1 MYIYVDCTLRPVSS
15 LQNAMKNLMK
25 IHWIFAYRIFGP
37 KSIINNNWTT
47 TEEWKKEQHH
57 AMHIYKYTNIS
68 DSVSISNILFSK
80 MYSFFFIC
88 RSLSLSLF
96 PSSHM
101 SSTLCCR
108 CCRSCRSVTRSCEL
122 WKCIFIIIIMYI
134 SPGNRQSL
142 NVNWKHTCKIMYMCQ
157 NGSTIYNIYS
167 CIYILAPI
175 RQQQQQQQQL

>member
-1 MYIYVDCTLRPVSS
+1 MYIYVDCTLRPVSP

-57 AMHIYKYTNIS
+57 AMHIYINIQIFPIPFPYQ
-68 DSVSISNILFSK
+68 ISCSAKCILFS
-80 MYSFFFIC
+80 SSVALF
-88 RSLSLSLF
+88 LSLF